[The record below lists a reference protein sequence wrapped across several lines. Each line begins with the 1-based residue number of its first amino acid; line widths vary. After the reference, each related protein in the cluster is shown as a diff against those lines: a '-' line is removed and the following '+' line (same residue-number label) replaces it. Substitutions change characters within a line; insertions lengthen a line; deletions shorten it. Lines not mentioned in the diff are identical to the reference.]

1 LQDAGGEW
9 LVPADALP
17 DHESMIVLW
26 QDLQYA
32 CRFLRHN
39 PGFSLAALATLA
51 LGIGANT
58 AIFSFVNA
66 LLLRPLPFP
75 EADRLVRIHSVRG
88 SETGKL
94 MPREWE
100 ELDRDT
106 TLFEGVAAWY
116 PSQYNLSVG
125 GSPEVV
131 RACMTTANLFRV
143 LGVRL
148 VHGSSWEE
156 GTHRAMNPA
165 TVLNHEL
172 WRNRL
177 GGDPSLVGK
186 SLTLDAASYLV
197 AGVAEPGFEFP
208 VRSDIFR
215 AAYLGGAQNTN
226 VRSLFVVARL
236 KRGVTI
242 EQAQQRLE
250 VFAAGQKRTYPET
263 NRGVRFRLTPL
274 RDAYV
279 GEVRPYLLLTMGLV
293 ALVLL
298 IACANVVN
306 LLLSRGLA
314 RRREI
319 AVRAALGAGQNRIIR
334 QLLSESILLTLAG
347 GATGLALAAWWMRV
361 LRQMLRVDLPAW
373 MRIDLDAQVLLFTLA
388 LSGVCGVVAGL
399 APALSAARG
408 DLQEA
413 VRAASRGSSG
423 GVVEARLRRT
433 LVGGELALAVTL
445 LVAAGLLVRSF
456 WRLQQVDAGFRRDG
470 VLSFRTDPPWTRY
483 NRVDQTA
490 LFYRQ
495 VLERL
500 RALPGVEAA
509 AANHSLPLALNQNYG
524 KPAIVV
530 EGQSVDEQ
538 RRNPFINVQIVSP
551 SYLAVMDIPLLR
563 GRDFTDDDRAHT
575 TPVTILSRTLAERL
589 FGVADPVGR
598 RVRMEGL
605 LGAFDK
611 KQESWFTVIGVADGV
626 RSETLLGGFGL
637 DLYLSNQQQFA
648 GDTFFVVATRGDPAS
663 LAAAA
668 ARAVRDVD
676 PEQPIFDLQPLV
688 DLVEDTVWQRRLA
701 GRFSLWFG
709 ALALVLAA
717 VGTYSVLSYAVSQRT
732 RELGVRCA
740 LGSTPGQLVRLV
752 IAEGAKL
759 AGIGLTLGVAVA
771 ALAARA
777 GSGLLYGVA
786 PLDPLTFASVTALVA
801 GVALLACY
809 IPARRASR
817 VDPVVALRHE

>member
-1 LQDAGGEW
+1 
-9 LVPADALP
+9 
-17 DHESMIVLW
+17 
-26 QDLQYA
+26 
-32 CRFLRHN
+32 
-39 PGFSLAALATLA
+39 
-51 LGIGANT
+51 
-58 AIFSFVNA
+58 
-66 LLLRPLPFP
+66 
-75 EADRLVRIHSVRG
+75 
-88 SETGKL
+88 
-94 MPREWE
+94 
-100 ELDRDT
+100 
-106 TLFEGVAAWY
+106 
-116 PSQYNLSVG
+116 
-125 GSPEVV
+125 
-131 RACMTTANLFRV
+131 
-143 LGVRL
+143 
-148 VHGSSWEE
+148 
-156 GTHRAMNPA
+156 
-165 TVLNHEL
+165 
-172 WRNRL
+172 
-177 GGDPSLVGK
+177 
-186 SLTLDAASYLV
+186 
-197 AGVAEPGFEFP
+197 
-208 VRSDIFR
+208 
-215 AAYLGGAQNTN
+215 
-226 VRSLFVVARL
+226 
-236 KRGVTI
+236 
-242 EQAQQRLE
+242 
-250 VFAAGQKRTYPET
+250 
-263 NRGVRFRLTPL
+263 
-274 RDAYV
+274 
-279 GEVRPYLLLTMGLV
+279 
-293 ALVLL
+293 
-298 IACANVVN
+298 
-306 LLLSRGLA
+306 
-314 RRREI
+314 
-319 AVRAALGAGQNRIIR
+319 
-334 QLLSESILLTLAG
+334 
-347 GATGLALAAWWMRV
+347 
-361 LRQMLRVDLPAW
+361 
-373 MRIDLDAQVLLFTLA
+373 
-388 LSGVCGVVAGL
+388 
-399 APALSAARG
+399 
-408 DLQEA
+408 
-413 VRAASRGSSG
+413 
-423 GVVEARLRRT
+423 VVEARLRRT